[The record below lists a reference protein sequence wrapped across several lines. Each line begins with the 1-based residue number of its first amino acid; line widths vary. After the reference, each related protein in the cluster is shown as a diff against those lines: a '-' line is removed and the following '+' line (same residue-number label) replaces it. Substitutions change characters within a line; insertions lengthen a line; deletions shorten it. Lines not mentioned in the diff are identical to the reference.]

1 MSDCVL
7 TIKFLIYPEKFF
19 VSLFYA
25 GELMFSFI
33 CGPSPDEHQVILG
46 WEEGFTGQCAGE
58 RITMVVP
65 PNLGYGNQ
73 ASDKV
78 KVLMIVALKLMT
90 MMMMMMILMKI
101 MMMTIR
107 TMSMMVKTE

>member
-7 TIKFLIYPEKFF
+7 TIKFFIYPEKFF

-78 KVLMIVALKLMT
+78 TVLMMVALKLMT
-90 MMMMMMILMKI
+90 MMMMIIVMILMKI
-101 MMMTIR
+101 MMMT
-107 TMSMMVKTE
+107 MSMMPVKTE

>member
-1 MSDCVL
+1 M
-7 TIKFLIYPEKFF
+7 FLARKRFCLRE
-19 VSLFYA
+19 LNLRDTFYV

-78 KVLMIVALKLMT
+78 KVLMMVALKLMT
-90 MMMMMMILMKI
+90 MMTMMILMKI
-101 MMMTIR
+101 MMMT
-107 TMSMMVKTE
+107 MSMMPVKIR

>member
-19 VSLFYA
+19 VGLFYA
-25 GELMFSFI
+25 RGLMFSFI
-33 CGPSPDEHQVILG
+33 CGPSPDEQVILG

-78 KVLMIVALKLMT
+78 TVLMMVTLKLMT
-90 MMMMMMILMKI
+90 MMMMIIAMILMKI
-101 MMMTIR
+101 MMMT
-107 TMSMMVKTE
+107 MSMMPVKPE

>member
-7 TIKFLIYPEKFF
+7 TIKFLVYSEKFF

-33 CGPSPDEHQVILG
+33 CGPSPDEQVILG

-78 KVLMIVALKLMT
+78 KVLMMVTLKLMT
-90 MMMMMMILMKI
+90 MMMIIVMILMKI
-101 MMMTIR
+101 MMMT
-107 TMSMMVKTE
+107 MSMMPVKTE